1 MSRAHSD
8 IQNLMAA
15 TDVGI
20 LFLDT
25 QLRIN
30 RFTPRI
36 ADLFNIATGDE
47 GRSIS
52 DFTHSLEYEDLASD
66 ARTVLRDRSSSEREV
81 RNRKGVWYLM
91 RFRPYQTVDGKIDG
105 VVVTFVDIS
114 ERHRA
119 EEALRESQDLPK
131 AAGRRSLKTP

>member
-36 ADLFNIATGDE
+36 ADLFNIAAGDE
-47 GRSIS
+47 GRSIT
-52 DFTHSLEYEDLASD
+52 DYTHGLEYDGLAED
-66 ARTVLRDRSSSEREV
+66 ARKVLRDACLRSSA
-81 RNRKGVWYLM
+81 KCAAA
-91 RFRPYQTVDGKIDG
+91 
-105 VVVTFVDIS
+105 
-114 ERHRA
+114 RA
-119 EEALRESQDLPK
+119 S
-131 AAGRRSLKTP
+131 GI